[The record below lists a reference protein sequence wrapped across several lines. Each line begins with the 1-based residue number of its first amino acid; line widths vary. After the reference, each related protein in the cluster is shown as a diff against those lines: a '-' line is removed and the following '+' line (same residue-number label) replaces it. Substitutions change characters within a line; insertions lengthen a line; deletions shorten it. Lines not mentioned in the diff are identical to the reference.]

1 MKINSRLLK
10 KITQAKVWTIFS
22 ILYSF
27 GKIYLNAQPFQVVCI
42 WKEPML
48 ADFYISQ
55 MNLTYGAYY
64 VFLSKVLKR
73 VQTSNEWFVC
83 FMKELSTLQKE
94 SQWEELC
101 DVSDQRS
108 QPLWTETQFCKTWW
122 VLNLPDEPGQK
133 SHFLM
138 KVKAKH
144 PIAKPKNDSVV
155 GLWMQWQ
162 QVNPRASSSPNRLIY
177 FLRVIQFSIISILF

>member
-101 DVSDQRS
+101 DVSDQRKSAIVNRNPILQNLMSS
-108 QPLWTETQFCKTWW
+108 QPAWW
-122 VLNLPDEPGQK
+122 ARAKIPF
-133 SHFLM
+133 SHE
-138 KVKAKH
+138 
-144 PIAKPKNDSVV
+144 SQ
-155 GLWMQWQ
+155 G
-162 QVNPRASSSPNRLIY
+162 
-177 FLRVIQFSIISILF
+177 